1 MKKCLKVILSFS
13 LMMSATGCNII
24 GGLTPNSSS
33 SSIYIPSF
41 SGNGNSSGSS
51 SQGPSSSVS
60 TNVSNSKEFNIEVV
74 KENGQQFT
82 VGLKEYDKGVY
93 YTTEEIN
100 FSYKDILNI
109 KHKYLENMNFGTI
122 NIDSSYEGYNYVK
135 FLISNPDASIYSLD
149 YAASLE
155 RYNPYESY
163 SVIGSF
169 SESSWNEDCYLYRQD
184 DNRYLSDPLFMPA
197 GTEYKV
203 RKGSNWNVSYGKD
216 NVLNSNENFVIE
228 KSGTYHIELKRN
240 GDSVEI
246 NPIVASTDESVMP
259 IKSILNLAKLGQIN
273 SEKTYIIEGIVVAR
287 DSSNRPYI
295 MDNNGDVIL
304 VYNTTTG
311 ADLGD
316 KIKVK
321 GNISIYNNL
330 IQFGYK
336 NFELIKG
343 KSYEPDFSYLNN
355 YVEYVPQEYI
365 YLSESGLDLNNQL
378 IKLSNLTLVYDGKYF
393 NFATEYGTIIQSNA
407 NLEDIPFINENNV
420 GKKVVVYGY
429 YYGNSST
436 RSRIVPIV
444 VEEDLN
450 HTHVY
455 SREEYKEPTCEEKGY
470 LRNYCDCGD
479 YVNVEIYSEKG
490 HNMQNYYCS
499 ECGYCDYTDSLTFT
513 YDVAGNSYTVTGVGE
528 IHNGSLVIPDYYNG
542 SPVTAI
548 SSYVFLNNDTF
559 SSVYIPDTVS
569 TIGVKAFYGCN
580 SLLNVYYRGSQE
592 QWDQISI
599 EGGNKLLSSA
609 NLVLVENAQHVH
621 DYQPILTWYPER
633 IDDNALEVSVV
644 CSKDSSH
651 VLDPS
656 EYSYYYLTLEH
667 CPSSCMSDGYVK
679 YQAYIQNNDFF
690 YEEEVYFDLLA
701 SESDN
706 HVVVTHHRIEPTC
719 VEEGYI
725 RDECICGYV
734 GERDFVPALGH
745 DFDENGK
752 CRVCN
757 SYDYTIGLKF
767 ELIDGEEAYKVT
779 GYEGEDKDV
788 VIPAL
793 YFGYPVTTIGT
804 ESFANCENLETITIP
819 RTITLVEGY
828 AFPNC
833 NNLHTVFYQSNQ
845 ENWNNIEITEYWN
858 SNFYNAKIEYDNA
871 HYHDYQ
877 PVLTWYPER
886 IDDNAL
892 EVVFV
897 CTEDDS
903 HILDPS
909 EYSYYYLTL
918 EHRPSS
924 CMSDGYVKYKAYIQY
939 DTQFYEEEA
948 YFDLLAA
955 DSDNHVVV
963 THHSIEP
970 TCEEEG
976 YIRDECICGYVGE
989 RDFVPALG
997 HDLTKDTE
1005 FDNENHYQVTVCS
1018 RCNYR
1023 EVNVTEPHNFNE
1035 TYVKYPTET
1044 EDGLLFAE
1052 CLGCDY
1058 EFETLVPALG
1068 HTHDYQPTFIWSPDF
1083 APELVVEFVCSKDSS
1098 HILSSNEFTY
1108 GFDILEHRYQS
1119 CVSEGYIK
1127 YHGYATYNGVTYEE
1141 DADFVL
1147 PINGAYHTNVI
1158 EEVFE
1163 PTCEEQGFTRHSC
1176 ECGYS
1181 YETNYTP
1188 ALGHDYV
1195 NGYCNN
1201 CNQEEYTEGLEFTY
1215 DAAWDAYFVTGYHG
1229 VNSNVV
1235 IPSKYNNLDVI
1246 IIAENAFNGCEIIE
1260 SIKIPSSINTIQSGA
1275 FIGTSITELEIPNSV
1290 TSIGSNIFDYN
1301 TKIEKLV
1308 VPFIGSSSDSQNMF
1322 NYFYDVEAGHAMV
1335 YPESIK
1341 TIEVTGE
1348 YEILEDNS
1356 FYYVGG
1362 VGGIENI
1369 NITGCMSEVGVQT
1382 FAYSGASVL
1391 DLSNIGLISYQA
1403 LYYANIETLIL
1414 GDKLFKVDDNA
1425 FDYANITNIYYKGSK
1440 EDFDRIFANIS
1451 LSNVNVVYNYIPDH
1465 IHDYSITKSQ
1475 TPTCEEEGYL
1485 RNYCECG
1492 EYEEIETYPALGH
1505 DLYTYK
1511 EYTDVHHYDRTL
1523 CNNCDY
1529 MESTDPVE
1537 HILIDNILKEPTE
1550 TEEGEAYVYCSECE
1564 YNFYHPIPSMGHT
1577 HNYQPVFIWNPDEV
1591 GLLSAEM
1598 VCSKDNSHVDT
1609 NVNYW
1614 YELIEYMDSECTS
1627 DGYYI
1632 YLGYIEYQG
1641 TTYYEENTYSIPAHG
1656 HYFVNGYC
1664 SNCNHEEY
1672 TEGLEFSVSDSYESF
1687 YVSGYYGTDSE
1698 LIIPAYYEGF
1708 PVEYIGNYNST
1719 PIGCGSITS
1728 LKIPE
1733 TVKEIGSAS
1742 FDSSDY
1748 LNYIYILN
1756 PNIIIGESAFNHC
1769 PAINTIYYA
1778 GSEEQW
1784 NNLSVGLYNDEFL
1797 SANVIYNY
1805 NPNHTHNFNIQQ
1817 SQTPTCETPGY
1828 LRNYC
1833 ECGEYEEIETYSAL
1847 GHDYQFTFNWDT
1859 VDSGLINVMIEC
1871 KNDPSHT
1878 FVETVECSIQSYQ
1891 EPTCAED
1898 GIITYYAFYDYNTF
1912 IHESTFEVFVPAVEH
1927 NFDDEFVC
1935 VNCGFHYYT
1944 DGLSFAYDESNDC
1957 YSVFEYT
1964 GSDEI
1969 VIIPDEYEG
1978 KPVTRIDEYA
1988 FTNSRHITSV
1998 RFSDNIEYIGGCAFQ
2013 GCDKIEYMDLPDS
2026 LVSTDYGAF
2035 WGVSSLKEI
2044 TLPEGFVTL
2053 GAWTFA
2059 YCEDLESAKLPESLE
2074 KIYGW
2079 AFMECHSLTSI
2090 EIPANVNLIDMYAF
2104 GYCESLTTMIVDE
2117 NNKTFDSRDN
2127 CNAIIKTETNSL
2139 LHGCS
2144 NSSIPST
2151 VTMIDLF
2158 AFYGCSTLTNIE
2170 IPENIT
2176 TIGACAFQ
2184 YCDGLQWIVL
2194 HEGLQNIDSEA
2205 FDGCVSL
2212 QDVYYTGSS
2221 YDWESITISDSN
2233 NRHLLEAQMVY
2244 NYEHGE
2250 THEYK
2255 YRKEVSST
2263 CCEGGIIYNYCV
2275 CGEYTADYLP
2285 PLGHVYT
2292 AENIYGDR
2300 IDGFN
2305 DFDHFDGTY
2314 NVYEKVITSN
2324 DTLVY
2329 TQLGGK
2335 PLIELREDS
2344 DEIQPYITISEVD
2357 ASVITIV
2364 LYGYYDESTGIE
2376 YISSYL
2382 DVRLNDSSVI
2392 GDLVSENKISD
2403 TVTTYTYEYY
2413 VHSDEVG
2420 TLAIY
2425 NHFDANFLIESIS
2438 FTE

>member
-1 MKKCLKVILSFS
+1 MKKCLKVVLSFS
-13 LMMSATGCNII
+13 LMMSATGCNIV
-24 GGLTPNSSS
+24 GGLVPNSSS
-33 SSIYIPSF
+33 SSISVPNFPIF
-41 SGNGNSSGSS
+41 GSS
-51 SQGPSSSVS
+51 SSSSS
-60 TNVSNSKEFNIEVV
+60 SITTQKPTTNTSSNVINTKEFNAVV
-74 KENGQQFT
+74 TNNGKKST
-82 VGLKEYDKGVY
+82 VELKEYEDGIY
-93 YTTEEIN
+93 YTTDEIL
-100 FSYKDILNI
+100 FSDDDLLNI
-109 KHKYLENMNFGTI
+109 THKYSESMNFGF
-122 NIDSSYEGYNYVK
+122 IDIDASMIGYKYVK
-135 FLISNPDASIYSLD
+135 LLVSNPSAGLDSLD
-149 YAASLE
+149 VKLSLE
-155 RYNPYESY
+155 SYNPYESY
-163 SVIGSF
+163 SIIGGFEGSNWKTDF
-169 SESSWNEDCYLYRQD
+169 YLYRQD
-184 DNRYLSDPLFMPA
+184 ENRYLSDIICMNA
-197 GTEYKV
+197 GDQYKI
-203 RKGSNWNVSYGKD
+203 RKGSNWEQNWGEEDGS
-216 NVLNSNENFVIE
+216 NFVIE
-228 KSGTYHIELKRN
+228 QTGSYQFELKEN
-240 GDSVEI
+240 NDQVEI
-246 NPIVASTDESVMP
+246 SKPILISNENVSP
-259 IKSILNLAKLGQIN
+259 IGSLIDMFKQGQIDQN
-273 SEKTYIIEGIVVAR
+273 ETFVIEGIVIAR

-295 MDNNGDVIL
+295 VDKYGDIIL
-304 VYNTTTG
+304 VYNRISN

-316 KIKVK
+316 RIKFK
-321 GNISIYNNL
+321 GSVTSYKNL
-330 IQFGYK
+330 IQIGQT
-336 NFELIKG
+336 NFELLEHE
-343 KSYEPDFSYLNN
+343 SLELNYDYLKD
-355 YVEYVPQEYI
+355 YVEYTFEELK
-365 YLSESGLDLNNQL
+365 YLSQETMELNNQL
-378 IKLSNLTLVYDGKYF
+378 IKLSNLTLIKEGAYF
-393 NFATEYGTIIQSNA
+393 NFSTEDGTIIQSNA
-407 NLEDIPFINENNV
+407 NLNDVPFINENNI
-420 GKKVVVYGY
+420 GKKVEVYGY
-429 YYGNSST
+429 YFGESAT
-436 RSRIVPIV
+436 KVRIVPVIV
-444 VEEDLN
+444 KEDSS
-450 HTHVY
+450 HSHVY
-455 SREEYKEPTCEEKGY
+455 SKEEHKEPTCEEQGY
-470 LRNYCDCGD
+470 LRHYCECGE
-479 YVNVEIYSEKG
+479 YIEVATYPEKG
-490 HNMQNYYCS
+490 HFYQNYYCI
-499 ECGYCDYTDSLTFT
+499 ECGYCDYTDSLKFE
-513 YDVAGNSYTVTGVGE
+513 YDVAADAYFVTGVGE
-528 IHNGSLVIPDYYNG
+528 IKNQSLVIPDYYNG
-542 SPVTAI
+542 KPVTVI
-548 SSYVFLNNDTF
+548 SSYVFRNIDTF

-580 SLLNVYYRGSQE
+580 SLLNVYYRGSLE
-592 QWDQISI
+592 QWNQILI
-599 EGGNKLLSSA
+599 EGGNSLLSSA

-621 DYQPILTWYPER
+621 DYQPTFIWSPDFSPE
-633 IDDNALEVSVV
+633 LVVEFV

-651 VLDPS
+651 ILS
-656 EYSYYYLTLEH
+656 SNEFTYSFDVLEH
-667 CPSSCMSDGYVK
+667 RYQSCTSEGYVK
-679 YQAYIQNNDFF
+679 Y
-690 YEEEVYFDLLA
+690 
-701 SESDN
+701 
-706 HVVVTHHRIEPTC
+706 R
-719 VEEGYI
+719 
-725 RDECICGYV
+725 
-734 GERDFVPALGH
+734 
-745 DFDENGK
+745 
-752 CRVCN
+752 
-757 SYDYTIGLKF
+757 
-767 ELIDGEEAYKVT
+767 
-779 GYEGEDKDV
+779 
-788 VIPAL
+788 
-793 YFGYPVTTIGT
+793 
-804 ESFANCENLETITIP
+804 
-819 RTITLVEGY
+819 GY
-828 AFPNC
+828 A
-833 NNLHTVFYQSNQ
+833 T
-845 ENWNNIEITEYWN
+845 
-858 SNFYNAKIEYDNA
+858 YNG
-871 HYHDYQ
+871 
-877 PVLTWYPER
+877 VT
-886 IDDNAL
+886 
-892 EVVFV
+892 
-897 CTEDDS
+897 
-903 HILDPS
+903 
-909 EYSYYYLTL
+909 
-918 EHRPSS
+918 
-924 CMSDGYVKYKAYIQY
+924 
-939 DTQFYEEEA
+939 YEEEA
-948 YFDLLAA
+948 EFVLPINAA
-955 DSDNHVVV
+955 MHNYN
-963 THHSIEP
+963 TQEFIKP
-970 TCEEEG
+970 TCEEQG
-976 YIRDECICGYVGE
+976 YTRYICECGDSYE
-989 RDFVPALG
+989 ADYTPALG
-997 HDLTKDTE
+997 HDLTGITE

-1023 EVNVTEPHNFNE
+1023 EVNATEPHNFNE
-1035 TYVKYPTET
+1035 NYVKYPTET

-1083 APELVVEFVCSKDSS
+1083 APELEVRFVCSKDST
-1098 HILSSNEFTY
+1098 HVLSPSEYSYYYETVERI
-1108 GFDILEHRYQS
+1108 DSS

-1141 DADFVL
+1141 EADFVL
-1147 PINGAYHTNVI
+1147 PINEYDHKYDVEFIWDYSQPTPVTARLICQNDSLHI
-1158 EEVFE
+1158 EIINDVMWNLVEYTP
-1163 PTCEEQGFTRHSC
+1163 PTCEIEGKIAHEAEVYYNGQNYRD
-1176 ECGYS
+1176 Y
-1181 YETNYTP
+1181 YEEIYP

-1201 CNQEEYTEGLEFTY
+1201 CNQEEYTEGLEFKH
-1215 DAAWDAYFVTGYHG
+1215 DVAWDAYFVTGYHG

-1260 SIKIPSSINTIQSGA
+1260 SIKIPSSINTILSGA

-1301 TKIEKLV
+1301 TKIKKLV
-1308 VPFIGSSSDSQNMF
+1308 VPFIGHSSDSQNMF
-1322 NYFYDVEAGHAMV
+1322 NYFYDIEAGHAMV

-1348 YEILEDNS
+1348 YEILDGNS

-1382 FAYSGASVL
+1382 FAFSGASVL
-1391 DLSNIGLISYQA
+1391 DLSNIELISYQA

-1440 EDFDRIFANIS
+1440 EDFDSIFADIS
-1451 LSNVNVVYNYIPDH
+1451 LFNVNVVYNYNPNH
-1465 IHDYSITKSQ
+1465 IHNFNIQQSQ
-1475 TPTCEEEGYL
+1475 TPNCETPGYL

-1505 DLYTYK
+1505 DYSSVVTDPTCKDKGYTTHTCTRCNANYVDSYIDATGHTEVVDEAVEATCTTTGLTEGK
-1511 EYTDVHHYDRTL
+1511 HCSTCNDVLIEQEVVPALGHTEVIDAAIEPTCTTTGLTEGKHCSV
-1523 CNNCDY
+1523 CNKVLIVQELTEIIDHNYIDYVCVVCDY
-1529 MESTDPVE
+1529 
-1537 HILIDNILKEPTE
+1537 
-1550 TEEGEAYVYCSECE
+1550 
-1564 YNFYHPIPSMGHT
+1564 
-1577 HNYQPVFIWNPDEV
+1577 NY
-1591 GLLSAEM
+1591 
-1598 VCSKDNSHVDT
+1598 
-1609 NVNYW
+1609 
-1614 YELIEYMDSECTS
+1614 
-1627 DGYYI
+1627 
-1632 YLGYIEYQG
+1632 
-1641 TTYYEENTYSIPAHG
+1641 
-1656 HYFVNGYC
+1656 
-1664 SNCNHEEY
+1664 Y
-1672 TEGLEFSVSDSYESF
+1672 TEGLVFALSDDGNSYIVEKYS
-1687 YVSGYYGTDSE
+1687 GTDTSV
-1698 LIIPAYYEGF
+1698 IIPSVYNGL
-1708 PVEYIGNYNST
+1708 PVTTIDWHAFKDCNSLINIT
-1719 PIGCGSITS
+1719 IPYSVTTISEFAFIGCYSIENIVVDVKNPVFDSRNNSNAIIETATNTLRLGCKNTIIPENISCIYVAAFESCTS
-1728 LKIPE
+1728 LTSIVIPNSVTSIEVGAFENCSSLESIIIPE
-1733 TVKEIGSAS
+1733 SVIRI
-1742 FDSSDY
+1742 SDY
-1748 LNYIYILN
+1748 
-1756 PNIIIGESAFNHC
+1756 AFSGC
-1769 PAINTIYYA
+1769 SSLTIVYYT

-1784 NNLSVGLYNDEFL
+1784 NNLNIFNSNDEFL

-1805 NPNHTHNFNIQQ
+1805 NPNHIHNFNIQQ
-1817 SQTPTCETPGY
+1817 SQTPNCETPGY

-1847 GHDYQFTFNWDT
+1847 NHDYQFTFNWDT
-1859 VDSGLINVMIEC
+1859 VDSGLINVTIEC
-1871 KNDPSHT
+1871 KNDPSHA

-1891 EPTCAED
+1891 EPTCAEE

-1912 IHESTFEVFVPAVEH
+1912 IHESTFEVFVPVVGH

-1978 KPVTRIDEYA
+1978 KPVTRIDGYA

-1998 RFSDNIEYIGGCAFQ
+1998 RFSDNIEFIGSCAFQ

-2026 LVSTDYGAF
+2026 LVSTDYGVF

-2074 KIYGW
+2074 TIYGW

-2104 GYCESLTTMIVDE
+2104 GHCESLTTMIVDE

-2151 VTMIDLF
+2151 VTMIDSF
-2158 AFYGCSTLTNIE
+2158 AFYGCSTLINIE

-2221 YDWESITISDSN
+2221 FDWENITISDSN

-2275 CGEYTADYLP
+2275 CGEYLADYLP

-2329 TQLGGK
+2329 TQLGNK
-2335 PLIELREDS
+2335 PLIEFREDN
-2344 DEIQPYITISEVD
+2344 DEIEPYITISEVD

-2382 DVRLNDSSVI
+2382 DVRLNDSSVV
-2392 GDLVSENKISD
+2392 GDLVSENKVSD

-2425 NHFDANFLIESIS
+2425 NHFDCNFLIESIS
-2438 FTE
+2438 FTK